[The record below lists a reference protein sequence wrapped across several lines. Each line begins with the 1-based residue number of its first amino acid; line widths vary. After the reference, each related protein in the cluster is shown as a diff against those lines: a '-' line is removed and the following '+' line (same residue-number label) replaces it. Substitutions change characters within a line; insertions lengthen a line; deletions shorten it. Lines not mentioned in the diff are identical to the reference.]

1 MRGVRSILF
10 VNRPERVI
18 SGLESMETGLESME
32 TALDTLGMPGEM
44 LFECG
49 DEVIVDK
56 PSSTFD
62 RPYFVS
68 RRIKQRSNCLLES
81 NQLLLLASSYN
92 VKNMTVTVDLESL
105 QLLLFLTFHLLPTQ
119 HCANSVPSSDR

>member
-1 MRGVRSILF
+1 MRITLF
-10 VNRPERVI
+10 VNRPERVM

-32 TALDTLGMPGEM
+32 TAVDTLGMPGEM

-56 PSSTFD
+56 PPSTFD

-68 RRIKQRSNCLLES
+68 RRSKQRSNCLLGS
-81 NQLLLLASSYN
+81 NQLLL
-92 VKNMTVTVDLESL
+92 
-105 QLLLFLTFHLLPTQ
+105 FPTFHLLPAQ
-119 HCANSVPSSDR
+119 H